1 MKEKIKLLI
10 YKLHIL
16 NDDREIG
23 GNLIVWSFLKLVTS
37 LEKLKQASAALTY
50 HTLFALVPIMALMV
64 AVANLMGYGE
74 AFKQQVEGF
83 LVGQETIA
91 NSLLSFAEK
100 YLINAQMNYWLGAG
114 VGMVFL
120 LYSLFSIFQT
130 VDNSV
135 NSLWNLKGHS
145 IKKQLKV
152 FVFVLLVPFVS
163 MILLALWVSISSF
176 FEQGIVHE
184 VNIFV
189 ITVAVYVACLFAA
202 YKFIPNTKVEVGY
215 ALRSAIVC
223 GVLFAML
230 QYFGYLI
237 FSMFSNYRNIYGD
250 LASLIIFVLWIYFSW
265 TICLAGSRWNYLLQ
279 EGKRLDEEN
288 RYRRIGC
295 NYRKFLSLLVLDKI
309 ERSASKGGDG
319 SFAEQDIA
327 SVMAADYNMP
337 THVTLDI
344 IDEFVDKGIVLENM
358 NERFLLDAAFKG
370 CSVGVLL
377 EKLEDFGDN
386 SYAVHLMS
394 GARGNKRAVEL
405 WRAIGNAPSARK
417 ELLGMSLS
425 KVLKN

>member
-288 RYRRIGC
+288 RYRRIGG

-319 SFAEQDIA
+319 SFAVQDIT

-358 NERFLLDAAFKG
+358 NERFLLDTAFKG
-370 CSVGVLL
+370 CSVGVFL

-425 KVLKN
+425 EVLKN

>member
-1 MKEKIKLLI
+1 MKEKIKQLI

-23 GNLIVWSFLKLVTS
+23 ANLIVWSFLKLVTS

-288 RYRRIGC
+288 RYRRIGS

-309 ERSASKGGDG
+309 ERSAEKGGDG

-327 SVMAADYNMP
+327 SAMAADYNMP

-344 IDEFVDKGIVLENM
+344 IDEFVDKGIVVENM
-358 NERFLLDAAFKG
+358 SERFLLDAAFKG
-370 CSVGVLL
+370 RSVSVLL
-377 EKLEDFGDN
+377 DKLEDFGDN

-394 GARGNKRAVEL
+394 GTRGNKKAVEL
-405 WRAIGNAPSARK
+405 WRAIGNAPAGRK
-417 ELLGMSLS
+417 ELLGMPLS
-425 KVLKN
+425 EVLKK